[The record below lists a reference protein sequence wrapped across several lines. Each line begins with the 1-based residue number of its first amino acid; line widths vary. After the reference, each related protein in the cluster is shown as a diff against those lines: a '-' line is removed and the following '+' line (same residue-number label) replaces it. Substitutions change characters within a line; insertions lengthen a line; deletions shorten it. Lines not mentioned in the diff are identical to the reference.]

1 MTDSGK
7 RGFTLIELMIVV
19 AILGILA
26 SIAVPL
32 YSGYIRGAKRQEA
45 KSNLQ
50 TIRLLQEQFYADNKL
65 YVEGDYGTGS
75 QTLKAN
81 LPGFQP
87 DAPDQLKYDYT
98 VAFVGGD
105 DQTFLAKAIP
115 KWSTSADE
123 EFWIDHANTKVTK
136 SGKTW

>member
-1 MTDSGK
+1 MHHRRS
-7 RGFTLIELMIVV
+7 GFTLVELMIVV

-26 SIAVPL
+26 SIAVPM
-32 YSGYIRGAKRQEA
+32 YNGYIRGAKRQEA
-45 KSNLQ
+45 RSNLQ
-50 TIRLLQEQFYADNKL
+50 TIRLLQEQYYADNKV

-81 LPGFQP
+81 LPGFEP
-87 DAPDQLKYDYT
+87 DAPAQLKYDYT
-98 VAFVGGD
+98 VAFVGGNN
-105 DQTFLAKAIP
+105 QTFLAKAIP

-123 EFWIDHANTKVTK
+123 ELWIDQANTKVTK